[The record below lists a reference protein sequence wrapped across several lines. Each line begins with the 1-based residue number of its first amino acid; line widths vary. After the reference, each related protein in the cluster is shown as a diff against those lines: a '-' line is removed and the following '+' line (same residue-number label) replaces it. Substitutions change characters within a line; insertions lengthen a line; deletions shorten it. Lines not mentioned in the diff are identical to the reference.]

1 LDESIRNAQDSHL
14 AAEKQEVTDAWNKW
28 LATKRAAIESDDH
41 VQKVRKIMRGRYPGW
56 TGDNA
61 AGDVVETQVEVE
73 EVISVVEEP
82 LSMVR

>member
-1 LDESIRNAQDSHL
+1 
-14 AAEKQEVTDAWNKW
+14 
-28 LATKRAAIESDDH
+28 
-41 VQKVRKIMRGRYPGW
+41 MRGRYPGW